1 MEANTHE
8 DSGSDIGEP
17 SAAILAGRVQGTRKR
32 RKKLPDVA
40 GLTGRPVLSTNPLL
54 RSERVE
60 AVDVGKISAPTVSA
74 RRTGLYKRDIRDARR
89 LGAARDAI
97 VQLAP
102 GIELYGFTKGQF
114 SLLDLLQAIFEI
126 TGPADFVLSTWTA
139 ARHEIQSLQRM
150 SAKGTIRSMR
160 WLVDHTFARRD
171 PGAAYLVRQ
180 TFGTEAMRVA
190 QNHAKF
196 ALIRNDEWDV
206 VLRTSM
212 NLNMNPRFEDFTVA
226 HDPELAAFLRNII
239 DEIWSRQRRSL
250 ANARPAEVRHFFLEE
265 V

>member
-1 MEANTHE
+1 MEATTHE
-8 DSGSDIGEP
+8 DSGTDIGEP
-17 SAAILAGRVQGTRKR
+17 SAAILAGRVQGNRKR

-54 RSERVE
+54 RSERIDP
-60 AVDVGKISAPTVSA
+60 VDLEKLVSPTVSV
-74 RRTGLYKRDIRDARR
+74 RRTADYKREIRDARR
-89 LGAARDAI
+89 HKAAEDAI
-97 VQLAP
+97 A
-102 GIELYGFTKGQF
+102 GFTRDTELFGFTKGQF
-114 SLLDLLQAIFEI
+114 SLLDLLQAVFAV
-126 TGPADFVLSTWTA
+126 TGPAEFVLSTWTA
-139 ARHEIQSLQRM
+139 ARKEIQALQKM
-150 SAKGTIRSMR
+150 AEAGTIRSMR

-180 TFGTEAMRVA
+180 TFGPEAIRVA

-212 NLNMNPRFEDFTVA
+212 NLNMNPRFEDFTLA

-250 ANARPAEVRHFFLEE
+250 ARARPIEVRDFFKEI
-265 V
+265 